1 MPDTAEL
8 LRRIAKLE
16 RINAALIQRIDRLD
30 AARSSVYSLSRATE
44 VLERE
49 VDEVRAEVNER
60 SAAGARRVH
69 TSTGDVDFDALVV
82 ATGSR
87 PRSLAALDGIGGV
100 HQLRSFDDALAVLP
114 LAVAGNFNEAQK
126 RLNTNS

>member
-44 VLERE
+44 VLER
-49 VDEVRAEVNER
+49 
-60 SAAGARRVH
+60 
-69 TSTGDVDFDALVV
+69 
-82 ATGSR
+82 
-87 PRSLAALDGIGGV
+87 
-100 HQLRSFDDALAVLP
+100 
-114 LAVAGNFNEAQK
+114 
-126 RLNTNS
+126 